1 MLSEAGNQFTETPA
15 ERAMILQAS
24 VVFSEVLCCLVS

>member
-1 MLSEAGNQFTETPA
+1 MLSVARNQFIEVPV

-24 VVFSEVLCCLVS
+24 VVFSEALRCLIS